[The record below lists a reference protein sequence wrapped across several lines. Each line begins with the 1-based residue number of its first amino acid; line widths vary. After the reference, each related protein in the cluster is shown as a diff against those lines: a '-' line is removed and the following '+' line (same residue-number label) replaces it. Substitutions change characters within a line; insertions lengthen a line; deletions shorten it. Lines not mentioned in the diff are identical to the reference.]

1 MEKLLFQWLN
11 NVNDIS
17 KIHIQIINI
26 QILDLLFISILI
38 YIKDKINMEKYN
50 RFLMENLIIK
60 EIWI

>member
-38 YIKDKINMEKYN
+38 YIKDRINMEKYN